1 MLQSSSSE
9 SEFPSSSSSN
19 FFSSFF
25 GLDAIVFDFGPGFVF
40 DFGPGF
46 VFDFGP
52 GLCCCVF
59 DLGPGLVVL
68 DLGPGLCFT
77 VVSFSSIFMFLLLLE
92 TFSTFM
98 LTSLLLSESFGCSLS
113 IS

>member
-9 SEFPSSSSSN
+9 SESPSSSSSSN

-25 GLDAIVFDFGPGFVF
+25 GLDAIVFDFGPSFVF

-52 GLCCCVF
+52 GLCWVL

-68 DLGPGLCFT
+68 DLGPGLYFT
-77 VVSFSSIFMFLLLLE
+77 GLPFSSFLLLLE

-98 LTSLLLSESFGCSLS
+98 LISLLLSESFGCSLS
-113 IS
+113 ISE

>member
-9 SEFPSSSSSN
+9 SESPSSSSSN
-19 FFSSFF
+19 FSPSFF

-52 GLCCCVF
+52 GLCCVF

-77 VVSFSSIFMFLLLLE
+77 VVSFSSFFKLLLLLE
-92 TFSTFM
+92 AFSTFM

>member
-52 GLCCCVF
+52 GLCCVF

-77 VVSFSSIFMFLLLLE
+77 VVSVSSFLLLLGA
-92 TFSTFM
+92 FSTFM